1 MKNSS
6 LETLLVL
13 SKLGRILSKIAFI
26 CSIVGLSLASIGLI
40 SFALG
45 FDGVKLGGVTIK
57 GLIEENANMS
67 MTAIYASTIGVII
80 LCIGEIVLAYYAVK
94 FFELCLKEK
103 TPFSFRVSEDMKRLG
118 ILIIVIP
125 FASLLLSAI
134 FYGIM
139 SAVTGEKADFN
150 PSIEGSITLGI
161 MFIITS
167 IICKCGAERS

>member
-26 CSIVGLSLASIGLI
+26 CSIVGLSLASVGLI

-45 FDGVKLGGVTIK
+45 FDGIKFGGVTIK

-67 MTAIYASTIGVII
+67 MTTIYASTIGVIFF
-80 LCIGEIVLAYYAVK
+80 CVGEIVLALFSIK

-103 TPFSFRVSEDMKRLG
+103 TPFSFRVSENMKRLG

-134 FYGIM
+134 SYGII
-139 SAVTGEKADFN
+139 SAITGEKIDLN

-161 MFIITS
+161 MFIISS